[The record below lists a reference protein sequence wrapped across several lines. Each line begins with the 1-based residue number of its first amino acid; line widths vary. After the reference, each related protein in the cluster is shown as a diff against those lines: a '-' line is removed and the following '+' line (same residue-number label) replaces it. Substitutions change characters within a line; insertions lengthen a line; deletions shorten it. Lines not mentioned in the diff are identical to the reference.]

1 VSAPSIGV
9 KTEEHA
15 FIRITQVRSAIGTK
29 PKHRATLR
37 ALGLRGIGRSKV
49 FKSSQSVRGMLSRVT
64 HLVEVTAAS
73 AEELVRPAR
82 RSDAHLRATSE
93 TDSRG
98 GTRRAPAPSSPAVS
112 TAASP
117 ARKAQGTASKKPG
130 ATKAPAKKAAATE
143 VPTETAPV
151 EKAPAK
157 KAPAKKAAEKAPA
170 EKVIAER
177 AEDEETEGRVEE
189 GAQ

>member
-130 ATKAPAKKAAATE
+130 ATKAPAKKAAVKA
-143 VPTETAPV
+143 PAKKAPANKAPV
-151 EKAPAK
+151 KKAVAKKAPPKAAK
-157 KAPAKKAAEKAPA
+157 KAPAKKAAK
-170 EKVIAER
+170 KK
-177 AEDEETEGRVEE
+177 G
-189 GAQ
+189 GKK